1 MRDDNHLEA
10 RAERKAYAAM
20 QTDPAVELFEN
31 LIAAYEHFHPG
42 EERPRHA
49 DGSIDIVAYVERMV
63 DWMAAGGGAQE
74 VEQVRAAAEAYV
86 RTIAHHRRHWG
97 NGYGA
102 ELFEL

>member
-20 QTDPAVELFEN
+20 QTDPAVELFEH
-31 LIAAYEHFHPG
+31 LI
-42 EERPRHA
+42 
-49 DGSIDIVAYVERMV
+49 
-63 DWMAAGGGAQE
+63 
-74 VEQVRAAAEAYV
+74 QVRAVAGAYV